1 MLQWYQ
7 DEVVF
12 TGRQPVFLAFV
23 AFLLTLVAT
32 RVIVRMIRAGKG
44 PFRNVDT
51 GGVHV
56 HHVIPGIILM
66 GIGGL
71 MGMSASGA
79 GILKDLAG
87 ILFGM
92 GCALVLDEFALI
104 LHLDDVYWEKEGR
117 LSVEAASVAMVV
129 MLMAVVVAAPNNQEL
144 PSEFDTPAIQWL
156 SAALFAVF
164 WVAPAGVCLL
174 KGKIFTAAVSLTGIG
189 LFLVWIGSMRVAKPA
204 SPWARARYAE
214 GSKKMIKAQRRK
226 AAEDRRT
233 APIRNAWARLV
244 FGFDGTEVAKAEGG
258 REAQALARAGLQTTT
273 SGEGIA
279 ASVVEGPDAPS
290 GSEAPG
296 DVAGGADAAAPKDTT
311 PDVADSPNL
320 AATETADRR
329 G

>member
-1 MLQWYQ
+1 MLSWYQ
-7 DEVVF
+7 SEIVE

-56 HHVIPGIILM
+56 HHVIPGIVLM

-71 MGMSASGA
+71 VGMSASGA
-79 GILKDLAG
+79 GVLKDAAG
-87 ILFGM
+87 IMFGM

-129 MLMAVVVAAPNNQEL
+129 MLMALLVAAPNRDDG
-144 PSEFDTPAIQWL
+144 PSEFDAPVYQWL
-156 SAALFAVF
+156 SAGLFIMF
-164 WVAPAGVCLL
+164 WVIPVGVCLL
-174 KGKIFTAAVSLTGIG
+174 KGKIFTAAISLTGIG
-189 LFLVWIGSMRVAKPA
+189 LFLAWIGSVRVGKPG
-204 SPWARARYAE
+204 SPWARAKYPE
-214 GSKKMIKAQRRK
+214 GSKSLAKAQRRK
-226 AAEDRRT
+226 LAEDRRT
-233 APIRNAWARLV
+233 APIRNAWAHTV

-258 REAQALARAGLQTTT
+258 REAQALAREVAR
-273 SGEGIA
+273 SK
-279 ASVVEGPDAPS
+279 VENADP
-290 GSEAPG
+290 
-296 DVAGGADAAAPKDTT
+296 VADA
-311 PDVADSPNL
+311 SY
-320 AATETADRR
+320 ER